1 MSKPTA
7 AQKIAKKPTDKERFQ
22 KQIDSL
28 TAERIVSHLWE
39 LQVRVQTLTEL
50 SVMLF
55 ALISKQ
61 SKQDVESIVA
71 NSWER
76 YEWLHMEELQS
87 NWFKTVEAQL
97 KASRDKKSTGKK
109 SPVK

>member
-1 MSKPTA
+1 MPKPTA
-7 AQKIAKKPTDKERFQ
+7 ARKTNTKPTDKERFQ

-50 SVMLF
+50 NVMLF
-55 ALISKQ
+55 ALVSKK
-61 SKQDVESIVA
+61 SKQDVEGIVA
-71 NSWER
+71 KSWER

-97 KASRDKKSTGKK
+97 KESRDKKKK
-109 SPVK
+109 PTAK